1 MRTTVTRPSRSA
13 LLAVLALTLP
23 VLVGCGGGEDATGV
37 DDGPAATTTAA
48 GGGSGDDVPDLT
60 DAEWTDLTAETDVK
74 VQARDNVFV
83 KPYIEV
89 KAGTTV
95 TFTNRGRNQHNVIA
109 VPEGTFDTIE
119 AEDLEPGTSQDVT
132 FTAPGDYPYY
142 CSLHGTTTKG
152 MVGAIRVVE

>member
-1 MRTTVTRPSRSA
+1 MRTTLTHRSISAPLAALALA
-13 LLAVLALTLP
+13 LLVLT
-23 VLVGCGGGEDATGV
+23 GCGDSDDAAV
-37 DDGPAATTTAA
+37 DDAAATTTTAA
-48 GGGSGDDVPDLT
+48 GAEVPDLT
-60 DAEWTDLTAETDVK
+60 DAEWTDLTTEADVK

-109 VPEGTFDTIE
+109 VPEGTFETID
-119 AEDLEPGTSQDVT
+119 AEDLEPGTSQEIT

>member
-1 MRTTVTRPSRSA
+1 MHTTTSPRRRQ
-13 LLAVLALTLP
+13 LLAPWTAAVAVAAL
-23 VLVGCGGGEDATGV
+23 VLVGCGDG
-37 DDGPAATTTAA
+37 DDTTASDDVTTTTSAA
-48 GGGSGDDVPDLT
+48 SATPDLSG
-60 DAEWTDLTAETDVK
+60 AEWADLTTETAVK

-109 VPEGTFDTIE
+109 VPEGTFESIE
-119 AEDLEPGTSQDVT
+119 ADDLEPGTSQEVT

>member
-1 MRTTVTRPSRSA
+1 MRTTPFRRP
-13 LLAVLALTLP
+13 LLAPLVATAVA
-23 VLVGCGGGEDATGV
+23 VLVLTGCGDGDDANSVDEGV
-37 DDGPAATTTAA
+37 TTTTAA
-48 GGGSGDDVPDLT
+48 AGAPDLS
-60 DAEWTDLTAETDVK
+60 DAEWTDLTAEAEVK

-109 VPEGTFDTIE
+109 VPEGTFETIE
-119 AEDLEPGTSQDVT
+119 ADSLEPGSSQDIT

>member
-1 MRTTVTRPSRSA
+1 MRTTLTHRPISAPLVALALA
-13 LLAVLALTLP
+13 LLVLT
-23 VLVGCGGGEDATGV
+23 GCGDSDDAAV
-37 DDGPAATTTAA
+37 DDTAATTTTAA
-48 GGGSGDDVPDLT
+48 GAEVPDLT
-60 DAEWTDLTAETDVK
+60 DAEWTDLTAEADVK

-109 VPEGTFDTIE
+109 VPEGTFETID
-119 AEDLEPGTSQDVT
+119 AEDLEPGTSQEIT